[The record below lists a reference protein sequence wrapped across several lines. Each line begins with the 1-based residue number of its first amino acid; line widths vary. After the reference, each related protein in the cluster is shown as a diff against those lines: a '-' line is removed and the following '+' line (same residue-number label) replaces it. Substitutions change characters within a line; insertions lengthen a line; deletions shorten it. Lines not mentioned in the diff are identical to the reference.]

1 MDICELLIL
10 GTPVS
15 LQASA
20 RSRERWKAR
29 VRSVAEVVVP
39 EEDQLNG
46 LLYRDLRVWVVYFH
60 LGEMDGDLDNIA
72 KPLLDG
78 LTGAVWSND
87 RQIAHL
93 KEAQASSWS
102 SHFGSLG
109 DCPGRRWIAGRF
121 SLGRCPGFVTKHA
134 NTLLSEATPLLEH
147 TGTSLPFRLGGMH
160 GGGPD
165 PSRSSIVTPL
175 SSHSRPGMTPS
186 HHSGIR
192 LKG

>member
-1 MDICELLIL
+1 VDIRELVIP

-29 VRSVAEVVVP
+29 VRAVAEVVVP

-87 RQIAHL
+87 RQIARL
-93 KEAQASSWS
+93 T
-102 SHFGSLG
+102 LRR
-109 DCPGRRWIAGRF
+109 GRRDADPAVLYELVRGRSDSDRRRAQQPPREYRVRF
-121 SLGRCPGFVTKHA
+121 RPRCP
-134 NTLLSEATPLLEH
+134 
-147 TGTSLPFRLGGMH
+147 
-160 GGGPD
+160 
-165 PSRSSIVTPL
+165 I
-175 SSHSRPGMTPS
+175 RP
-186 HHSGIR
+186 
-192 LKG
+192 

>member
-1 MDICELLIL
+1 VDIRELVIP

-93 KEAQASSWS
+93 T
-102 SHFGSLG
+102 L
-109 DCPGRRWIAGRF
+109 RRVRRDADPAVLYEDVPTPIADA
-121 SLGRCPGFVTKHA
+121 LNNHPENTEFVFVRA
-134 NTLLSEATPLLEH
+134 APYVPEPR
-147 TGTSLPFRLGGMH
+147 LP
-160 GGGPD
+160 
-165 PSRSSIVTPL
+165 
-175 SSHSRPGMTPS
+175 
-186 HHSGIR
+186 
-192 LKG
+192 